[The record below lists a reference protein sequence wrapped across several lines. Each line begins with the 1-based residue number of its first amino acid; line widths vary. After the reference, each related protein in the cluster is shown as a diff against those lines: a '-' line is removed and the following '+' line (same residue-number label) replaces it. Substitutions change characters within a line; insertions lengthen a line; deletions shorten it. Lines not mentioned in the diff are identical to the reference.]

1 MSNYLMGLDTHIHTH
16 THTHTQGGRGE
27 NNPVCNITYCSEMM
41 LFKGYQM
48 ANTVC

>member
-1 MSNYLMGLDTHIHTH
+1 MSDYLMGLD
-16 THTHTQGGRGE
+16 THTQGGRGE
-27 NNPVCNITYCSEMM
+27 NNRVCNITYCSEMK